1 MMRALNVLALGLV
14 TLAASTA
21 SAAIIQGDVADSL
34 ANGAGVNDPTIQPG
48 SFFFFEQRTYVSVF
62 QLPDVDAIA
71 NPFSAATLSLY
82 LNSAGGTGWVQLAFH
97 GTSARV
103 LPTVLGSDAGGGSA
117 LNFSLTTSAAV
128 GEFKSISNASL
139 LTFLNTEYAVGAG
152 ANKYVFFS
160 SRPTDVGDASWS
172 FETAN
177 SATPANRP
185 TLDVTVIPEPTSLG
199 LLGASALFGL
209 RRRRA

>member
-1 MMRALNVLALGLV
+1 MNRFLTVLVASVLSPVLV
-14 TLAASTA
+14 SNA
-21 SAAIIQGDVADSL
+21 SAAVIIGDVADSL

-48 SFFFFEQRTYVSVF
+48 SFFFSDQRTYVSVF
-62 QLPDVDAIA
+62 QLPDVGAVAD
-71 NPFSAATLSLY
+71 PFSAATLSLY

-103 LPTVLGSDAGGGSA
+103 LPTVLGSDAGGGSD
-117 LNFSLTTSAAV
+117 LNFSLTTGAAV
-128 GEFKSISNASL
+128 AEFKSISNASL

-160 SRPTDVGDASWS
+160 SRPTDFGDASWN

-177 SATPANRP
+177 GTLANRP

-199 LLGASALFGL
+199 LLAAGAVLAL
-209 RRRRA
+209 RRRRR